1 MSNSI
6 HSYLEEGIKQIL
18 TYKGIFTY
26 MYKIFKYLDNWS
38 RIKIPSNVEDQ
49 SFNKRGTDSVSGKN

>member
-38 RIKIPSNVEDQ
+38 RIKIPSNVED
-49 SFNKRGTDSVSGKN
+49 